1 VGVNIC
7 LNTGVHDGSITI
19 VEDGKILVHLLE
31 ERFTHVKHNSPP
43 IVALTKVKEYVDKVD
58 KVSYTHLF
66 PEYADFTPYMR
77 YFMFLSDYV
86 SDEVNNNPI
95 IHYNHHD
102 LHAICGFS
110 HSGFED
116 AVVVVIDGAGS
127 THYYGKENQTIYE
140 VNKLGVL
147 VREKVI
153 VGNGYSVEDGIRNNI
168 CVASKSIHNP
178 AFDEKVH
185 IPDYVRKY
193 TNIGAGYVYSTVTE
207 LCGFG
212 PLDCG
217 KTMGLSAYGEDDDNI
232 PKFINETTCG
242 NDTFTLAVNPRS
254 NWMGFVAAKL
264 KKEHTTYLD
273 KNVDN
278 KDVIIRNLAYRVQ
291 KDYEEYLISTCKR
304 ALELSKSKNLV
315 LTGGCALNCVANY
328 KLLKSLPDDINLYV
342 EPVSDDSGV
351 GIGGALVVSRMGAPC
366 KLENLYLG
374 TKLSYSYTL
383 QDDESEE
390 DTNPKDVAELISKG
404 NIVAIAQGKSEIGPR
419 ALGNRSILF
428 DPRVKDGKDIVNKVK
443 RREYFRPFAGT
454 VLLEHA
460 REWFDMDRLEESPY
474 MMYAVDVLPEKKD
487 LIPSIVHVDGT
498 CRIQTVTKEQNEHY
512 YNLISE
518 FYKLTGVPI
527 LFNTSFNLA
536 GDTIVETI
544 DDAFFTIRNSDINY
558 MYTPEVGKLISVPNN
573 AGVKR
578 KSRFVKGVV

>member
-1 VGVNIC
+1 MGVNIC

-19 VEDGKILVHLLE
+19 VKDGKILVHLLE

-43 IVALTKVKEYVDKVD
+43 IVALTKVKEYVDEVD
-58 KVSYTHLF
+58 AVSYAHLF

-77 YFMFLSDYV
+77 YFMFLGDYI
-86 SDEVNNNPI
+86 SDEVNNKPI

-110 HSGFED
+110 HSGFDD

-147 VREKVI
+147 IREKVI

-168 CVASKSIHNP
+168 GVASKPIHNP
-178 AFDEKVH
+178 AFDEKVY

-232 PKFINETTCG
+232 PKFINENTCG
-242 NDTFTLAVNPRS
+242 NDAFTLAVNPRS

-278 KDVIIRNLAYRVQ
+278 KDVMIRNLAYRVQ

-351 GIGGALVVSRMGAPC
+351 SIGGALVVSRMGAPC

-374 TKLSYSYTL
+374 TKLSYSYAL

-443 RREYFRPFAGT
+443 EREYFRPFAGT
-454 VLLEHA
+454 VLLEYA

-474 MMYAVDVLPEKKD
+474 MMYAVDVLPEKRD